1 MGDERRIN
9 QLTAKA
15 YSDIGSSDYF
25 AVDNASE
32 AESKKLPASAIKNGI
47 DDASTTANTAST
59 NATRA
64 LNIARSTSSFPTGDA
79 YSSLSAYKV
88 GDMAI
93 YNNTLY
99 RCKTAC
105 SAASWSVNA
114 NNFEAISLASA
125 ITDLNNDLNK
135 CNIGNYINISSY
147 RLTAP
152 YTAPSDGYFMVG
164 NNVSSSTTII
174 ANIGD
179 GNPGTIVLTVPYK
192 EQTAVFVRKGTKLY
206 TSSEYAVSNA
216 LFRFYPLE

>member
-32 AESKKLPASAIKNGI
+32 AESKKLPASAIKDGI
-47 DDASTTANTAST
+47 NDASTTANTAST

-79 YSSLSAYKV
+79 YSSSSAYKV
-88 GDMAI
+88 GDMVI

-114 NNFEAISLASA
+114 NNFESISLASA
-125 ITDLNNDLNK
+125 ITDLNNDLNNFDK
-135 CNIGNYINISSY
+135 GNVRTTRQWNFEATQTTMYFPLSKWSSLPNNAIVIGAILNQRTSAGTNGFAIYNVVDSNGFALQCTVGKAYGLRLLYIIEE
-147 RLTAP
+147 L
-152 YTAPSDGYFMVG
+152 
-164 NNVSSSTTII
+164 
-174 ANIGD
+174 
-179 GNPGTIVLTVPYK
+179 
-192 EQTAVFVRKGTKLY
+192 
-206 TSSEYAVSNA
+206 
-216 LFRFYPLE
+216 

>member
-32 AESKKLPASAIKNGI
+32 AESKKLSASAIKDGING
-47 DDASTTANTAST
+47 ASSTANTAST

-64 LNIARSTSSFPTGDA
+64 LNMARSTSSFPTGDA
-79 YSSLSAYKV
+79 YSSSSAYKV
-88 GDMAI
+88 GDMVI

-114 NNFEAISLASA
+114 NNFESISLASA
-125 ITDLNNDLNK
+125 ITDLNNDLSKNDLGSAV
-135 CNIGNYINISSY
+135 NLVNYTSSN
-147 RLTAP
+147 P
-152 YTAPSDGYFMVG
+152 YTAPCDGIITAYADAAITNQAVIRAGSGGKAILNVG
-164 NNVSSSTTII
+164 GNGNHGMTVSC
-174 ANIGD
+174 
-179 GNPGTIVLTVPYK
+179 Y
-192 EQTAVFVRKGTKLY
+192 VRKGMKLY
-206 TSSEYAVSNA
+206 GVIASSATTY
-216 LFRFYPLE
+216 FFPLQ

>member
-47 DDASTTANTAST
+47 NDASTTANTAST

-79 YSSLSAYKV
+79 YSSSSAYKV
-88 GDMAI
+88 GDMVI

-114 NNFEAISLASA
+114 NNFESISLASA

-135 CNIGNYINISSY
+135 IQHGSYNFTQSSIQQDESISLPKAYSNADYTLVATVFSPQGNYGDQCIVKNKTKTGFTITTQASASTAHASNIEWI
-147 RLTAP
+147 T
-152 YTAPSDGYFMVG
+152 
-164 NNVSSSTTII
+164 
-174 ANIGD
+174 IGD
-179 GNPGTIVLTVPYK
+179 
-192 EQTAVFVRKGTKLY
+192 
-206 TSSEYAVSNA
+206 
-216 LFRFYPLE
+216 